1 MKSKGQT
8 WLFLL
13 IMFFQAHLYFA
24 ADTISSGESLT
35 QYQSLVSKSGIFQ
48 LGFFTPNSSLNYY
61 IGIWYK
67 NIPTQITVQTVVW
80 VFNRDTPLTD
90 PFSSELKLLE
100 NGNLVLFNS
109 SKIAIWS
116 TKTTTKA
123 INSSEVVLWDD
134 GNLVLRNRIRPSDV
148 FWQSFDYPT
157 HTWLPGGKIR
167 YDNRTKTAQL
177 LTSWKNENDPGTGL
191 FSLELDPIGDQYVI
205 LWNRTQRYWTSGQW
219 NGQIFS
225 GVPEMRLNYIYNFS
239 YTKNANESYFTYSLY
254 NTSIVSRFVMDVA
267 GKITQTSWAESTQN
281 WFLFWSQPRQQCDV
295 YAFCGAFGICNQKD
309 GVPLCTC
316 LDDFEPRSPE
326 KWNSANY
333 SGGCVRKTS
342 LQCGAEDGFRQ
353 VPYRPLGSN
362 NLSSIKT
369 AEDCKLACLNNCS
382 CNAYAFTGCCLI
394 WNGDL
399 FSQQQFPDELGVR
412 INLRIAA
419 SDIPSFRVFWSAGK
433 KTLKAYI
440 IVLIAGSSFISIL
453 ACVFLA
459 YKMKQR
465 GKTKYEGRE
474 ISLLD
479 LSKTH
484 EVERGKLELQSFD
497 FNVVSAATNNFS
509 NKLGQGGFGP
519 VYKGKLLDESEIAV
533 KRLLSSSGQ
542 GVQEFK
548 NELVLISKLQHRNLV
563 RLLGFCIDKEEMMLL
578 YEYMPNKSLD
588 AYLFDPAKR
597 VLLDWSKRFNIVDG
611 IARGLL
617 YLHRESRLR
626 VIHRDLKASNILLDE
641 DMNPKISDFGMA
653 RIFGGKQTLAN
664 TTRVVGTYGYMSP
677 EYAMEGIF
685 SEKSDVFSFGVLLLE
700 IVSSKKNNS
709 FCLPEES
716 YNNLIGFVWQLWN
729 ENKALELMDPTLVES
744 YNSQELMRCI
754 HMGLLCVQDHPLDR
768 PTMSTIVSMLCSDAT
783 LPIPKQ
789 PTFTLQRSPSNIN
802 DAGSINS
809 ITITIPQGR

>member
-1 MKSKGQT
+1 MKSKSQT
-8 WLFLL
+8 WLFFLVV
-13 IMFFQAHLYFA
+13 FFFSSTQTHLCFA
-24 ADTISSGESLT
+24 ADTISSGQSLT
-35 QYQSLVSKSGIFQ
+35 SNQTLISKGGKFE
-48 LGFFTPNSSLNYY
+48 LGFFTP
-61 IGIWYK
+61 
-67 NIPTQITVQTVVW
+67 
-80 VFNRDTPLTD
+80 
-90 PFSSELKLLE
+90 ELKLLE
-100 NGNLVLFNS
+100 DGDLVLFNS
-109 SKIAIWS
+109 TKQVVWS
-116 TKTTTKA
+116 TNTASKS
-123 INSSEVVLWDD
+123 INSSEVVLGDD
-134 GNLVLRNRIRPSDV
+134 GNLVLRNVVEPSTV
-148 FWQSFDYPT
+148 SWQSFDYPT
-157 HTWLPGGKIR
+157 DTWLPGAKLR
-167 YDNRTKTAQL
+167 YDNITRKAVSL
-177 LTSWKNENDPGTGL
+177 SSWKNPNDPGRGL
-191 FSLELDPIGDQYVI
+191 FSDALDPNEDQ
-205 LWNRTQRYWTSGQW
+205 
-219 NGQIFS
+219 
-225 GVPEMRLNYIYNFS
+225 
-239 YTKNANESYFTYSLY
+239 
-254 NTSIVSRFVMDVA
+254 
-267 GKITQTSWAESTQN
+267 
-281 WFLFWSQPRQQCDV
+281 QQCDV
-295 YAFCGAFGICNQKD
+295 YAFCGAFGMCNQKD
-309 GVPLCTC
+309 GVPLCKC
-316 LDDFEPRSPE
+316 LDGFEPRSPE
-326 KWNSANY
+326 EWISAGY

-342 LQCGAEDGFRQ
+342 LQCGVEDGFRQ

-362 NLSSIKT
+362 NLSSIEM

-382 CNAYAFTGCCLI
+382 CNAYAFNAWCLI
-394 WNGDL
+394 WNGNL
-399 FSQQQFPDELGVR
+399 FSQQLFQDELGVS

-419 SDIPSFRVFWSAGK
+419 SDIPSFRVFRSAGK
-433 KTLKAYI
+433 KPPKAYI

-453 ACVFLA
+453 TCVFLA
-459 YKMKQR
+459 YIKKQR

-533 KRLLSSSGQ
+533 KRLLRSSGQ

-626 VIHRDLKASNILLDE
+626 VIHQDLKASNILLDE

-716 YNNLIGFVWQLWN
+716 YNNLIGFLITLLREKQI
-729 ENKALELMDPTLVES
+729 LERSGIEQKRSPCTERIQ
-744 YNSQELMRCI
+744 YRCI
-754 HMGLLCVQDHPLDR
+754 YGQFDSGIDDGTSLESKGERD
-768 PTMSTIVSMLCSDAT
+768 
-783 LPIPKQ
+783 
-789 PTFTLQRSPSNIN
+789 SNRNAWTRN
-802 DAGSINS
+802 DACGMFKLGKCIRVKEHEVQSEGRRYFCRSEVSPHGSDGI
-809 ITITIPQGR
+809 